1 MGELQAPP
9 EPFSDR
15 LAAWLKSDDKK
26 TVGQLGE
33 VFGDKSFAVTVLL
46 LMFLPA
52 LPIPTG
58 GITHVFEVIVV
69 ILGLQMTIGAKTI
82 WLPAKLRHREL
93 GESLT
98 DKALPLIVKRIKWF
112 ERRSKP
118 RGALLLENPLF
129 VRLLGVVLI
138 AFALGA
144 MFAPPFSGLD
154 TLPALGAVVICLGII
169 LDDLVILCVGAVIGT
184 VGVTLMLT
192 IGAAVVHFAHG
203 LFS

>member
-1 MGELQAPP
+1 MVDLQAPP

-15 LAAWLKSDDKK
+15 LAAWLKSDDNK

-69 ILGLQMTIGAKTI
+69 ILGLQMILGAKTI

-112 ERRSKP
+112 EQRSKP
-118 RGALLLENPLF
+118 RGVLLLENPLF

-138 AFALGA
+138 AFSLGA

-154 TLPALGAVVICLGII
+154 TLPALGAVLICLGII

-192 IGAAVVHFAHG
+192 IGAAVVHFARG
-203 LFS
+203 LFG

>member
-1 MGELQAPP
+1 
-9 EPFSDR
+9 
-15 LAAWLKSDDKK
+15 
-26 TVGQLGE
+26 
-33 VFGDKSFAVTVLL
+33 
-46 LMFLPA
+46 
-52 LPIPTG
+52 
-58 GITHVFEVIVV
+58 VFEVIVV